1 MQIFI
6 CNFTKKIFLSAEE
19 INFIEIKVNAEYL
32 QKFCRCDKTFRSD
45 AKKKPP

>member
-32 QKFCRCDKTFRSD
+32 QKFCRCGKISAEIKTEINF
-45 AKKKPP
+45 